1 LKNKIIKM
9 KSLKGKKALV
19 TGGGKGIGKAIA
31 LALAAEG
38 VDVAITGRNKV
49 HLEETVVEIKQMGV
63 QSAFAAFDV
72 SIKEQTDASLQKL
85 ITDFGVFDI
94 LINNAGIATFGGLLE
109 LAPEKWEEIIRT
121 NLFGPYYV
129 SLNLVPGMIQKKSGD
144 IINISSTAGLKGG
157 AGTSAYSASKAALIA
172 LSESMMYELRKQNIR
187 VCTLTPSTIAT
198 DLAVALKLTDGN
210 PEKVLQPEDIAE
222 IVVDILKLKSRVLL
236 ANAALFSTNP

>member
-1 LKNKIIKM
+1 M
-9 KSLKGKKALV
+9 GSLKGKKALV
-19 TGGGKGIGKAIA
+19 TGGSKGIGKAIA

-49 HLEETVVEIKQMGV
+49 QLEETVEELKQIGV
-63 QSAFAAFDV
+63 QSIYAAFDV
-72 SIKEQTDASLQKL
+72 SVKEQTDASLQKL
-85 ITDFGVFDI
+85 IIDFGVFDI
-94 LINNAGIATFGGLLE
+94 LINNAGIASFGGLLD

-129 SLNLVPGMIQKKSGD
+129 SLNLVPGMIQKKAGD

-157 AGTSAYSASKAALIA
+157 ANTSAYSASKAALIA
-172 LSESMMYELRKQNIR
+172 LSESMMYELRKHNIR

-198 DLAVALKLTDGN
+198 DLAVALQLTDGN
-210 PEKVLQPEDIAE
+210 PEKVLQPADIAE
-222 IVVDILKLKSRVLL
+222 IVVDILKLKSRVLF